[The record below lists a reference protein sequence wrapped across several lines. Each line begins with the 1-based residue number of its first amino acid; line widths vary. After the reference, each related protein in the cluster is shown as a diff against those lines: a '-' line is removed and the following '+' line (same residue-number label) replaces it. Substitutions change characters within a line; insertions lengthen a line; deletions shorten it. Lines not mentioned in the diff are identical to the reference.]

1 MNPTNWE
8 DLIHGRIPYLGQVTK
23 RPIIFPGSFN
33 PVHQGHQQ
41 MARIAADLLGR
52 PVHPELSMVNVDK
65 PNLEY
70 SSVSKRVADA
80 AQLGHVILT
89 RAARF
94 VEKSNL
100 FPGATFVI
108 GADTALRL
116 DQTRYYDGSLRLR
129 DQALGQIAD
138 AGARFLVFG
147 RTIDGEF
154 KDANQ
159 LNLSEPL
166 RQLCQF
172 VSATRFRNDIS
183 SSKIRS
189 DRS

>member
-41 MARIAADLLGR
+41 MARVAADLLGR
-52 PVHPELSMVNVDK
+52 SVHPELSMINVDK

-70 SSVSKRVADA
+70 SSVTKRVADA
-80 AQLGHVILT
+80 AQLGQVILT

-116 DQTRYYDGSLRLR
+116 DQTRYYEGSLRLR
-129 DQALGQIAD
+129 DRALSQIAD
-138 AGARFLVFG
+138 SDARFLVFG

>member
-1 MNPTNWE
+1 MV
-8 DLIHGRIPYLGQVTK
+8 RV
-23 RPIIFPGSFN
+23 
-33 PVHQGHQQ
+33 
-41 MARIAADLLGR
+41 AADLLGR
-52 PVHPELSMVNVDK
+52 SVHPELSMVNVDK

-70 SSVSKRVADA
+70 SSVTKRVADA
-80 AQLGHVILT
+80 AQLGQVILT

-94 VEKSNL
+94 VEKSKL

-116 DQTRYYDGSLRLR
+116 DQTRYYEGSLRLR
-129 DQALGQIAD
+129 DRALGQIAD
-138 AGARFLVFG
+138 SDARFLVFG

-166 RQLCQF
+166 RQLCEF